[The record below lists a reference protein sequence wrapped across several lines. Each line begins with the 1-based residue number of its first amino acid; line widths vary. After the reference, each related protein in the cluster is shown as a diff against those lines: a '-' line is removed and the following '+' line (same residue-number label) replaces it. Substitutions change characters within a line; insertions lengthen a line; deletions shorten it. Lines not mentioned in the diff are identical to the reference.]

1 MDMFI
6 QISDIIFIQDP
17 EEEVVEVTI
26 IMDTITAGEMVTGV
40 VMVTIIMV
48 GAMPV
53 LVGMEVAETVDTI
66 MGAGKIKILFSED
79 FNFYV
84 FIIRKTLQN

>member
-53 LVGMEVAETVDTI
+53 LVGMEVAEAVDTI